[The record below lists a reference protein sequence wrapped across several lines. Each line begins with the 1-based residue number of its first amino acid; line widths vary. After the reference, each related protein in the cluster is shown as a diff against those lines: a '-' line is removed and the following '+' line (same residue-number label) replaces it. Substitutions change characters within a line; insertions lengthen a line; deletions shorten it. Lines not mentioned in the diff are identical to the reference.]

1 VLSLCAQALVRAF
14 SDPRARGNG
23 GTPPPPLVNLWNTV
37 NKGLGFPEKPA
48 TALVQQTPWVNPL
61 PHTRQVIREA
71 LRRDKPASLDI
82 DAILLHTPPTKF
94 LHLFWS
100 ELSVAASMGNI
111 DQCKRLATH
120 VLVIVPSASSSG
132 GCVPPLMP
140 VFLHSILPSVIAKVD
155 REFSSDSLSSGGHA
169 NLDPNTPGGGLNG
182 TAVSISPE
190 HTVQIELLASVL
202 SSSLFAAFHAEWAWR
217 SICGEQKYLL
227 GQSSR
232 LMARGLADKLK
243 VKKTSQTSRLVGQR
257 LAAAPGFNSMVM
269 GEV

>member
-1 VLSLCAQALVRAF
+1 
-14 SDPRARGNG
+14 
-23 GTPPPPLVNLWNTV
+23 
-37 NKGLGFPEKPA
+37 
-48 TALVQQTPWVNPL
+48 
-61 PHTRQVIREA
+61 
-71 LRRDKPASLDI
+71 
-82 DAILLHTPPTKF
+82 
-94 LHLFWS
+94 
-100 ELSVAASMGNI
+100 MGNT

-120 VLVIVPSASSSG
+120 VLVIIPSTSSG

-140 VFLHSILPSVIAKVD
+140 VFLHSILPGVIAKMD
-155 REFSSDSLSSGGHA
+155 REFSSNGSSSGGHA
-169 NLDPNTPGGGLNG
+169 NLGLNTPGGGLNSAAAP
-182 TAVSISPE
+182 TNPE

-202 SSSLFAAFHAEWAWR
+202 SSSLLAAFHTEWAWR

-243 VKKTSQTSRLVGQR
+243 VKKSSQTSRLVGQR

>member
-1 VLSLCAQALVRAF
+1 M
-14 SDPRARGNG
+14 
-23 GTPPPPLVNLWNTV
+23 
-37 NKGLGFPEKPA
+37 
-48 TALVQQTPWVNPL
+48 ALVQQTPWVNPL
-61 PHTRQVIREA
+61 PHARQVIREA

-82 DAILLHTPPTKF
+82 DSILLHTPPTKF

-100 ELSVAASMGNI
+100 ELSMAASMGNI

-120 VLVIVPSASSSG
+120 VLVIIPSTSSSG

-140 VFLHSILPSVIAKVD
+140 VFLHSILPSVIAKMD
-155 REFSSDSLSSGGHA
+155 REFSSSNGSSSAAGHG
-169 NLDPNTPGGGLNG
+169 NLGLNTPGGGLNG
-182 TAVSISPE
+182 SNASANPE

-202 SSSLFAAFHAEWAWR
+202 SSSLLAAFHTEWAWR

-243 VKKTSQTSRLVGQR
+243 VKKASQTSRLVGQR

>member
-1 VLSLCAQALVRAF
+1 M
-14 SDPRARGNG
+14 
-23 GTPPPPLVNLWNTV
+23 GTQYPLIIRNLTTAHT
-37 NKGLGFPEKPA
+37 EPA
-48 TALVQQTPWVNPL
+48 MALVQQTPWVNPL
-61 PHTRQVIREA
+61 PHTRRVIREA
-71 LRRDKPASLDI
+71 LRRDKPASLDV

-94 LHLFWS
+94 LHLFWA
-100 ELSVAASMGNI
+100 ELSVSASLGNI

-120 VLVIVPSASSSG
+120 VLVIVPSTSSSG

-140 VFLHSILPSVIAKVD
+140 VFLHSILPSVIAKMD
-155 REFSSDSLSSGGHA
+155 KEFSSTTGPSTGGSHA
-169 NLDPNTPGGGLNG
+169 TNLGLNTPGGGGLN
-182 TAVSISPE
+182 TSNASANPE

-202 SSSLFAAFHAEWAWR
+202 SCSLLAAFHTEWAWR

-243 VKKTSQTSRLVGQR
+243 VRKASQTSRLVGQR

-269 GEV
+269 GEI

>member
-1 VLSLCAQALVRAF
+1 MRKVRVFRSIPIYSTASVLIRYE
-14 SDPRARGNG
+14 G
-23 GTPPPPLVNLWNTV
+23 
-37 NKGLGFPEKPA
+37 PA
-48 TALVQQTPWVNPL
+48 TALAQQTPWVNPL
-61 PHTRQVIREA
+61 PHARQVIREA

-82 DAILLHTPPTKF
+82 DDILPHTPPTRF

-100 ELSVAASMGNI
+100 ELSVAASMGNM

-120 VLVIVPSASSSG
+120 VLVIIPSTSSSG

-140 VFLHSILPSVIAKVD
+140 VFLHSILPTVIAKMD
-155 REFSSDSLSSGGHA
+155 REFSSNGSSSGSHT
-169 NLDPNTPGGGLNG
+169 NLGLNTPGGLNSASAS
-182 TAVSISPE
+182 TTPE

-202 SSSLFAAFHAEWAWR
+202 SSSLLAAFHTEWAWR
-217 SICGEQKYLL
+217 SICGEQKHLL

-243 VKKTSQTSRLVGQR
+243 VKKDSQTSRLVGQR